1 MTTNT
6 NNKLTDEQ
14 RWCPDVDPITRYPL
28 FMWINH
34 PELGYVPTY
43 GGPYDSYTLTERDEN
58 GEFYRHRYDHDRGGW
73 VEDEYVGLIVVE
85 DWLPKDQV
93 ELDKYVQDNPTAELQ
108 ERRKADNQEP
118 ASERERIRREHAEW
132 SDATFGDVGPV
143 GPLKHLSKEALEAA
157 ADPSDPLEWADM
169 QFLLWD
175 AQRRMG
181 ISDEFI
187 TRAMIEKLEINKS
200 RQWPEPKNGE
210 PRLHIKEQ
218 PVPVVPETLPCP
230 VHLVPGLRLGKGCK
244 TETLLIALQR
254 RAEYYAGLDAMTP
267 EERAKHDA
275 NIEAFKAMLPQP
287 VPAASSESVLQSLTD
302 ALRDVIAER
311 QRQVSV
317 KGWTPEHDDTY
328 TCGELSGAAI
338 SYIEPMEAVF
348 YWPAE
353 WHDDSF
359 KPSDERRNLVKAT
372 ALLLA
377 EIERLD
383 RISAASALSEVDRE

>member
-1 MTTNT
+1 MTMISDR
-6 NNKLTDEQ
+6 LTDEQ
-14 RWCPDVDPITRYPL
+14 LAEIL
-28 FMWINH
+28 S
-34 PELGYVPTY
+34 G
-43 GGPYDSYTLTERDEN
+43 
-58 GEFYRHRYDHDRGGW
+58 
-73 VEDEYVGLIVVE
+73 VVE
-85 DWLPKDQV
+85 GV
-93 ELDKYVQDNPTAELQ
+93 EPTTQEVAMAAELQ
-108 ERRKADNQEP
+108 EHRKGAAEPVLYVMGVGCAFDAETASTCKGAVDSWVGEWNQERLPGQEEYKTVPLYIAPP

-143 GPLKHLSKEALEAA
+143 GPLKHLSKETLEAA

-187 TRAMIEKLEINKS
+187 TRAMIEKLAINKA
-200 RQWPEPKNGE
+200 RQWPEPKDGE

-218 PVPVVPETLPCP
+218 PVP
-230 VHLVPGLRLGKGCK
+230 
-244 TETLLIALQR
+244 
-254 RAEYYAGLDAMTP
+254 
-267 EERAKHDA
+267 
-275 NIEAFKAMLPQP
+275 
-287 VPAASSESVLQSLTD
+287 AASSESVSLSLTD

-383 RISAASALSEVDRE
+383 RISAASALSEVSDGKARED

>member
-1 MTTNT
+1 MTMISDR
-6 NNKLTDEQ
+6 LTDEQ
-14 RWCPDVDPITRYPL
+14 LAEIL
-28 FMWINH
+28 S
-34 PELGYVPTY
+34 G
-43 GGPYDSYTLTERDEN
+43 
-58 GEFYRHRYDHDRGGW
+58 
-73 VEDEYVGLIVVE
+73 VVE
-85 DWLPKDQV
+85 GV
-93 ELDKYVQDNPTAELQ
+93 EPTTQEVAMAAELQ
-108 ERRKADNQEP
+108 EHRKGAAEP
-118 ASERERIRREHAEW
+118 VLYVMGVGSAFDAETASERERIRREHAEW
-132 SDATFGDVGPV
+132 SDKTFGDVGPV
-143 GPLKHLSKEALEAA
+143 GPLKHLSKEAMEAA

-181 ISDEFI
+181 ISDEFV
-187 TRAMIEKLEINKS
+187 TRAMIEKLAINKA
-200 RQWPEPKNGE
+200 RQWPEPKDGE

-218 PVPVVPETLPCP
+218 PVP
-230 VHLVPGLRLGKGCK
+230 
-244 TETLLIALQR
+244 
-254 RAEYYAGLDAMTP
+254 
-267 EERAKHDA
+267 
-275 NIEAFKAMLPQP
+275 
-287 VPAASSESVLQSLTD
+287 AASSESVSQSLTD

-383 RISAASALSEVDRE
+383 RISAASALSEVSDGKARED

>member
-1 MTTNT
+1 MTTMT
-6 NNKLTDEQ
+6 RFTKEQ
-14 RWCPDVDPITRYPL
+14 LIEHAQKHIAHDAWL
-28 FMWINH
+28 K
-34 PELGYVPTY
+34 
-43 GGPYDSYTLTERDEN
+43 EN
-58 GEFYRHRYDHDRGGW
+58 FSDAHKT
-73 VEDEYVGLIVVE
+73 
-85 DWLPKDQV
+85 PATV
-93 ELDKYVQDNPTAELQ
+93 ELARIALAALTADPVRYLNKFSGTCVTLEQ
-108 ERRKADNQEP
+108 QPNAADDVAVYIPLYAAPP
-118 ASERERIRREHAEW
+118 ASDRERIRREHAEW
-132 SDATFGDVGPV
+132 SDKTFGDVGPV
-143 GPLKHLSKEALEAA
+143 GPLKHLSKEAIEAA

-187 TRAMIEKLEINKS
+187 TRAMIEKLAINKA
-200 RQWPEPKNGE
+200 RQWPEPKDGE

-218 PVPVVPETLPCP
+218 PVP
-230 VHLVPGLRLGKGCK
+230 
-244 TETLLIALQR
+244 
-254 RAEYYAGLDAMTP
+254 
-267 EERAKHDA
+267 
-275 NIEAFKAMLPQP
+275 
-287 VPAASSESVLQSLTD
+287 AASSESVSQSLTD

-383 RISAASALSEVDRE
+383 RISAASALSEVSDGKARED

>member
-1 MTTNT
+1 MTMISDR
-6 NNKLTDEQ
+6 LTDEQ
-14 RWCPDVDPITRYPL
+14 LAEIL
-28 FMWINH
+28 S
-34 PELGYVPTY
+34 G
-43 GGPYDSYTLTERDEN
+43 
-58 GEFYRHRYDHDRGGW
+58 
-73 VEDEYVGLIVVE
+73 VVE
-85 DWLPKDQV
+85 GV
-93 ELDKYVQDNPTAELQ
+93 EPTTQEVAMAAELQ
-108 ERRKADNQEP
+108 ERRKAAAEPVLYVMGMGCAFDAETASTCKGAVDSWVGEWNQERLPGQEEYRTVPLYTAPP
-118 ASERERIRREHAEW
+118 ASEREKVRREHAEW

-181 ISDEFI
+181 ISDEFV
-187 TRAMIEKLEINKS
+187 TRAMTEKLAINKA
-200 RQWPEPKNGE
+200 RQWPEPKDGE

-218 PVPVVPETLPCP
+218 PVP
-230 VHLVPGLRLGKGCK
+230 
-244 TETLLIALQR
+244 
-254 RAEYYAGLDAMTP
+254 
-267 EERAKHDA
+267 
-275 NIEAFKAMLPQP
+275 
-287 VPAASSESVLQSLTD
+287 AASSESVSQSLTD
-302 ALRDVIAER
+302 VLRDVIAER

-383 RISAASALSEVDRE
+383 RISAASALSEVSDGKARED

>member
-1 MTTNT
+1 MTMISDR
-6 NNKLTDEQ
+6 LTDEQ
-14 RWCPDVDPITRYPL
+14 LAEILSGVI
-28 FMWINH
+28 
-34 PELGYVPTY
+34 EGVEPT
-43 GGPYDSYTLTERDEN
+43 TQE
-58 GEFYRHRYDHDRGGW
+58 
-73 VEDEYVGLIVVE
+73 VAMA
-85 DWLPKDQV
+85 
-93 ELDKYVQDNPTAELQ
+93 AELQ
-108 ERRKADNQEP
+108 ERRKVDGSQSVGWTDAEELRSVEKDGCGYLFTVNPITPNADPRRVIKLYTAPP

-132 SDATFGDVGPV
+132 SDKTFGDVGPI
-143 GPLKHLSKEALEAA
+143 GSLKHLSKEALEAA

-181 ISDEFI
+181 ISDEFV
-187 TRAMIEKLEINKS
+187 TRAMIEKLAINKA
-200 RQWPEPKNGE
+200 RQWPEPKDCE

-218 PVPVVPETLPCP
+218 PVP
-230 VHLVPGLRLGKGCK
+230 
-244 TETLLIALQR
+244 
-254 RAEYYAGLDAMTP
+254 
-267 EERAKHDA
+267 
-275 NIEAFKAMLPQP
+275 
-287 VPAASSESVLQSLTD
+287 AASSESVSQSLTD

-317 KGWTPEHDDTY
+317 KGWTAEHDDTY

-383 RISAASALSEVDRE
+383 RISAASALSEVSDGKARED